1 MLQSK
6 PCFFAGCTPGT
17 TLFAVNYTGLKTDPG
32 VFRFC
37 QIEWIISVAPIF
49 VREFQH
55 QITQQPQLWQGFFW
69 QRRTNK
75 AMLFGYEA

>member
-1 MLQSK
+1 LLVVRPAQ
-6 PCFFAGCTPGT
+6 

-37 QIEWIISVAPIF
+37 QIEWIITGSQGGTNACSGIP
-49 VREFQH
+49 
-55 QITQQPQLWQGFFW
+55 TPNDLAAMLWQGFFW

-75 AMLFGYEA
+75 AMLFGYGV